1 MKKQLLLLAM
11 ILLPIIANAQDV
23 YDEDDL
29 LGEWVVNENE
39 SVNPYPISEISIS
52 DCPDWRAGKGD
63 VYGYFG
69 SYKIYDYFF
78 SSSNRLHIFCETLDG
93 PKVFICKIISFTS
106 EKMIISFK
114 RLHNDV
120 PEYYETVLYKK
131 GSSSVNSITDD
142 NTTSSSYKYNL
153 KGQLL
158 ENETDSGVY
167 IQNGKKYVK
176 K

>member
-1 MKKQLLLLAM
+1 
-11 ILLPIIANAQDV
+11 
-23 YDEDDL
+23 
-29 LGEWVVNENE
+29 
-39 SVNPYPISEISIS
+39 
-52 DCPDWRAGKGD
+52 
-63 VYGYFG
+63 
-69 SYKIYDYFF
+69 
-78 SSSNRLHIFCETLDG
+78 
-93 PKVFICKIISFTS
+93 
-106 EKMIISFK
+106 MIISFK